1 MTRRESGRDDRAV
14 SFTVSYVLTIAIA
27 VLLVSGILFTAGEL
41 VRDQRDGA
49 IRDEGSVV
57 ADETAATVMAVDR
70 LARMGS
76 ESTASVAVPLPRT
89 LSGQPYT
96 VTLRVTDS
104 GPVVVVRTDSPAVAV
119 TLPVVVEEPV
129 TDSTVSGGPA
139 RVVYDPASGLEL
151 VEEPA

>member
-119 TLPVVVEEPV
+119 TLPVVLEEPV
-129 TDSTVSGGPA
+129 TDSTVSGGSA

>member
-1 MTRRESGRDDRAV
+1 MSRRDDRAV

-49 IRDEGSVV
+49 VRDEGTVV

-89 LSGQPYT
+89 LATQPYT
-96 VTLRVTDS
+96 VTLRETDS
-104 GPVVVVRTDSPAVAV
+104 GPVVVVRTDAPAVSV
-119 TLPVVVEEPV
+119 TLPVVVEAPV

-139 RVVYDPASGLEL
+139 RVVYDPVSGLEL
-151 VEEPA
+151 VEATS

>member
-1 MTRRESGRDDRAV
+1 MSRRESGRDDRAV

-76 ESTASVAVPLPRT
+76 ESTVSVAVPLPRT
-89 LSGQPYT
+89 FSGQPYS
-96 VTLRVTDS
+96 VTLRETDS